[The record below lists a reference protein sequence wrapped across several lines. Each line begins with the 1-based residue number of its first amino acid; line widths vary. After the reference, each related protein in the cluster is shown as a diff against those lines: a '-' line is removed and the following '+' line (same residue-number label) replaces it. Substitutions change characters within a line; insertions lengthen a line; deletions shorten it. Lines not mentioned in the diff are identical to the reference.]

1 MNSGIWLYDAS
12 ALKYFTVVNFKV
24 DANGALSG
32 VVDVTGATVTS
43 AAGDYVF
50 KFGSRGLKDVLI
62 IAKR

>member
-1 MNSGIWLYDAS
+1 MSSDIWFYDAS
-12 ALKYFTVVNFKV
+12 ALKYFTVVNFVV
-24 DANGALSG
+24 DANGALTGS
-32 VVDVTGATVTS
+32 VDVTGAAVVS

>member
-24 DANGALSG
+24 DVNGALSG

-43 AAGDYVF
+43 AAGDYVC
-50 KFGSRGLKDVLI
+50 KFGSRGIKDVLI

>member
-1 MNSGIWLYDAS
+1 MSSDIWLYDAS

-24 DANGALSG
+24 DVNGALSG

-43 AAGDYVF
+43 AAGDYVC
-50 KFGSRGLKDVLI
+50 KFGSRGIKDVLI